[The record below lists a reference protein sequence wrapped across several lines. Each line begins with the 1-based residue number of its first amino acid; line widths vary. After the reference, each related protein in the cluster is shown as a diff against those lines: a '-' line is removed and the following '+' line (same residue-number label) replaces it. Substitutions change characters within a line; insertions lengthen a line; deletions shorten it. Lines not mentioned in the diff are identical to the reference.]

1 MLIGVLLPVVAAAV
15 VFWFY
20 IGSYWVHVFIKHGGD
35 YWIPV
40 GMDSPRLSPSMRLA
54 LHGNTS
60 ATPGEFHWNTVSPGF
75 ETAELPANV
84 GGQQVDSIYLARI
97 DPARYRFA
105 VFNNTI
111 GTTGLSEWMANLGAA
126 LVVNG
131 SYYSHLATPD
141 TPFLSNGVLLG
152 PVDYDAK
159 AGAFVSSNTSTG
171 ILDLS
176 HQDWK
181 SAFQGAHDAMV
192 SYPLLLQN
200 GTPYN
205 GVASQWLANRSFVAQ
220 DAMGRIIIG
229 TTTDAF
235 FSLYRLARFLHDA
248 PLGLTYALNL
258 DGGPVA
264 CQGIS
269 INGYE
274 RNTIGQWEL
283 QFNGDHGKLLRYS
296 WGTFEMPVV
305 LAVFPK

>member
-1 MLIGVLLPVVAAAV
+1 LFGVLLPVIAALTF
-15 VFWFY
+15 FWFY
-20 IGSYWVHVFIKHGGD
+20 IGSYWVHVFIRHGGD
-35 YWIPV
+35 YWVPV

-54 LHGNTS
+54 LHGSTA
-60 ATPGEFHWNTVSPGF
+60 ATAGYMHWKEVSPGF
-75 ETAELPANV
+75 EIAELAAII

-97 DPARYRFA
+97 EPARYRFA
-105 VFNNTI
+105 VYNNA
-111 GTTGLSEWMANLGAA
+111 TGSRGLAEWMEKLGAA

-141 TPFLSNGVLLG
+141 TPFLSNGVMLG
-152 PVDYDAK
+152 PADYDAK
-159 AGAFVSSNTSTG
+159 AGAFVSSGTFTG
-171 ILDLS
+171 IQDLS
-176 HQDWK
+176 HEDWK

-192 SYPLLLQN
+192 SYPLLLAN

-205 GVASQWLANRSFVAQ
+205 GIGSQWLANRSFVGQ

-229 TTTDAF
+229 TTTDAY
-235 FSLYRLARFLHDA
+235 FSLYRFARFLHDA

-274 RNTIGQWEL
+274 RRTIGQWEL
-283 QFNGDHGKLLRYS
+283 QFNGDHGKLLRCP
-296 WGTFEMPVV
+296 WGTWEMPVV